1 MLMCLCYGISCHEIQ
16 KIVQAGVTTAEGVQ
30 KHCQAGTGCG
40 CCLDA
45 LTQLVEIESNKLNDL
60 TMSTSH
66 EAVEL
71 GNSRNQYP

>member
-1 MLMCLCYGISCHEIQ
+1 MLMCLCYGISYNDIK
-16 KIVQAGVTTAEGVQ
+16 KIVQTGVTTTENVQ

-40 CCLDA
+40 CCLEA
-45 LTQLVEIESNKLNDL
+45 LTQLVEIETNKLNDL

-71 GNSRNQYP
+71 NNSRNQFL